1 MKFTQTEKK
10 QLMIYVIIAYG
21 ITYVLGLLM
30 WYGYGKG
37 IDLSA
42 FPNAQML
49 YPAAG
54 VMMAYLITRKDD
66 KKLPKAFYIFF
77 VALTAVMVVCTAAS
91 VLAPK
96 NIDLMGT
103 PFSQWMLIL
112 QYVMIGGSIVF
123 WILLLV
129 SGKEKRRAYG
139 LNSNQWGKIGRAHV

>member
-49 YPAAG
+49 YLS
-54 VMMAYLITRKDD
+54 LIH
-66 KKLPKAFYIFF
+66 I
-77 VALTAVMVVCTAAS
+77 
-91 VLAPK
+91 
-96 NIDLMGT
+96 
-103 PFSQWMLIL
+103 
-112 QYVMIGGSIVF
+112 
-123 WILLLV
+123 
-129 SGKEKRRAYG
+129 
-139 LNSNQWGKIGRAHV
+139 

>member
-49 YPAAG
+49 YPAA
-54 VMMAYLITRKDD
+54 MAL
-66 KKLPKAFYIFF
+66 
-77 VALTAVMVVCTAAS
+77 
-91 VLAPK
+91 
-96 NIDLMGT
+96 
-103 PFSQWMLIL
+103 
-112 QYVMIGGSIVF
+112 
-123 WILLLV
+123 
-129 SGKEKRRAYG
+129 
-139 LNSNQWGKIGRAHV
+139 